1 MTLRIANVV
10 SDDDVGVVRTMLR
23 EYHAQLGVNLD
34 FQGFEAELAA
44 LPGAYTPP
52 RGRLLLA
59 ESDGVEVGCI
69 AMRETPDGRAE
80 MKRLYVRDAARGL
93 GAGRA
98 LVERIISEARD
109 AGYRE
114 MVLDTLPMMVS
125 AQRMYERM
133 GFRDI
138 PAYTGNP
145 VPGARFMGV
154 MLGGEA
160 G

>member
-1 MTLRIANVV
+1 VTLRIANVV
-10 SDDDVGVVRTMLR
+10 SDEDVSVVRTMLR

-52 RGRLLLA
+52 RGGLLLA
-59 ESDGVEVGCI
+59 ESDGVAVGCI

-98 LVERIISEARD
+98 LVERIISDARD

-125 AQRMYERM
+125 AQRMYERL

-154 MLGGEA
+154 ALRGEA